1 MLQVVQKCSD
11 DFTAERNRLKKARL
25 SQDLLA
31 LLMYTALT
39 PGRCK
44 EYTTL
49 KFEVHE
55 DCLPPLEA
63 TPGAPN
69 SVHITACG
77 DAAHMVLADHKTSN
91 RHGCDHVLLSGDGPL
106 LRHLAQHLQH
116 HQHLLAST
124 EDCQWLFVVSTHV
137 HRYVGHGV
145 MHTILLRTAE
155 GAHLRAAVGQ
165 ITLRGSFSD
174 IQARPLCPPY

>member
-1 MLQVVQKCSD
+1 MWTPAIHHRPDVLQVVQKCHD
-11 DFTAERNRLKKARL
+11 DFTTERNRVKKAWL

-49 KFEVHE
+49 KFEVHG
-55 DCLPPLEA
+55 DSLPPLVA

-69 SVHITACG
+69 CVHITSCG
-77 DAAHMVLADHKTSN
+77 DAAHMVLADHKTVN
-91 RHGCDHVLLSGDGPL
+91 HHGCDRVLLSGDSPL

-124 EDCQWLFVVSTHV
+124 QDHQWLFVVSGQV
-137 HRYVGHGV
+137 HRSVGPFTWPRETGLTLSH
-145 MHTILLRTAE
+145 
-155 GAHLRAAVGQ
+155 AHLNWFQNILKPV
-165 ITLRGSFSD
+165 
-174 IQARPLCPPY
+174 